1 MPQGSNQKLS
11 VRFWII
17 EKCRFGSDHKQTY
30 FERADGAAL
39 VFNLAEEYALSE
51 MERQIESIKI
61 KRPEGKFCSVL
72 VGRLISEQN
81 KRVVSAK

>member
-1 MPQGSNQKLS
+1 MPKGSNQKLN

-17 EKCRFGSDHKQTY
+17 HRCRFGSDFKQTY

-39 VFNLAEEYALSE
+39 VFNLAEEYALRE
-51 MERQIESIKI
+51 MERWIESIKI

-81 KRVVSAK
+81 KRIVSAE